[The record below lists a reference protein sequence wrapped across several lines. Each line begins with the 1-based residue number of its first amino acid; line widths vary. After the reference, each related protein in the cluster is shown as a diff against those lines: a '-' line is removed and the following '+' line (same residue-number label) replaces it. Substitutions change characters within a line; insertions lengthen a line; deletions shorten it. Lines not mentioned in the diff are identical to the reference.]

1 MPLRRLFAATSLLML
16 VVLGVSPVKNALR
29 PYRALQRRYA
39 ALGASRATSLKAG
52 QAYLHTPVAIHQIW
66 LPAFENRVDR
76 CTTCHLGVQDAVMK
90 GAPEPFSVHPRTA
103 HTPKDF
109 DRFGCT
115 SCHGGQGL
123 ATLQEEAHG
132 TAREGTPMTPLK
144 YIESGCGRCHT
155 SEKVPG
161 AGILSTGRA
170 LMDHAGCFAC
180 HAVKGHEGFRSPAPS
195 LDQVNLRSGGGAIE
209 RWLADPKGTDPNA
222 TMPNFHL
229 DPEQI
234 KELTHYLF
242 NLNAPAALVEK
253 VRAAGAES
261 AGDPKNGKKLFA
273 ESRCISCHTVEGK
286 GNGSAPELS
295 QVASRATRAW
305 LLAFL
310 RDPHA
315 FQPATKMPQFGFSAG
330 ESRDVVAYLEDEFR
344 DFDAP
349 KDVLDPVAVNQTL
362 AEKGEKL
369 FRQSGCFAC
378 HGSATEHEKFGPE
391 LDGIGDKRASSL
403 DFGQRKD
410 LDRTLA
416 AWLGAKLENPRS
428 FATGLK
434 MPAYGFKPEETQAV
448 VTALLAMGARP
459 PEGYRGKA
467 TTAAAVPLPGGPA
480 GALIDRFRC
489 LSCHQFGDKGGDI
502 STAPLTAEGS
512 KVKAQ
517 WLQDYLVVSYSI
529 RPILEDRMPILHM
542 TKEEAKILADTL
554 QTFYLDPA
562 IPEDPYAGRPAETR
576 DPVEGKRLFGKF
588 GCGACHITDTTKGYY
603 GPPLSEAGKRLKPGW
618 TYMWLKGPQRWRADV
633 RCPNY
638 GMDDAEALQLT
649 AYLQTLIKAPDQAKT
664 GAGGGR

>member
-1 MPLRRLFAATSLLML
+1 MPLRRLFAVTSLLML

-29 PYRALQRRYA
+29 PYRALQRKYA
-39 ALGASRATSLKAG
+39 ALGASRATSLKDA
-52 QAYLHTPVAIHQIW
+52 QAYLHRPVAIHQIW

-76 CTTCHLGVQDAVMK
+76 CTTCHLGVEDAAMQ
-90 GAPEPFSVHPRTA
+90 GAPEPFRTHPRTA

-109 DRFGCT
+109 ERFGCT
-115 SCHGGQGL
+115 ACHGGQGL
-123 ATLQEEAHG
+123 ATLEAEAHG
-132 TAREGTPMTPLK
+132 AAADGAPMTPLK
-144 YIESGCGRCHT
+144 YIESGCGRCHSSQT
-155 SEKVPG
+155 VPG
-161 AGILSTGRA
+161 AAILSSGRA
-170 LMDHAGCFAC
+170 LMEKSGCFAC
-180 HAVKGHEGFRSPAPS
+180 HAVRGHEGFRSAAPP
-195 LDQVNLRSGGGAIE
+195 LAQVSLRSGGGAIAK
-209 RWLADPKGTDPNA
+209 WLADPKGTDPNA

-229 DPEQI
+229 DAEQI

-242 NLNAPAALVEK
+242 NLAPTPALAAK
-253 VRAAGAES
+253 VQAAAAEP

-295 QVASRATRAW
+295 KVASRATKGW

-310 RDPHA
+310 REPHA
-315 FQPATKMPQFGFSAG
+315 FEPATKMPQFGFSAS

-369 FRQSGCFAC
+369 FRASGCFAC
-378 HGSATEHEKFGPE
+378 HNTGSEREKFGPE

-403 DFGQRKD
+403 DFGQRKE
-410 LDRTLA
+410 LDHTLA
-416 AWLGAKLENPRS
+416 AWLGAKLEEPRS
-428 FATGLK
+428 FASGLK

-448 VTALLAMGARP
+448 VTALLSMGARP
-459 PEGYRGKA
+459 PEGFRGHVA
-467 TTAAAVPLPGGPA
+467 TPAPVPLPGGRA
-480 GALIDRFRC
+480 GALIDQYRC
-489 LSCHQFGDKGGDI
+489 LSCHQFGDRGGDI

-517 WLQDYLVVSYSI
+517 WLEDYLSVSYSI

-542 TKEEAKILADTL
+542 SKDDAKVLATTL
-554 QTFYLDPA
+554 QTFYLNPE
-562 IPEDPYAGRPAETR
+562 IPEDPFAGQPAAAQ
-576 DPVEGKRLFGKF
+576 DAAEGQRLFSRL
-588 GCGACHITDTTKGYY
+588 GCGACHITSSSKGYY

-618 TYMWLKGPQRWRADV
+618 TFFWLKGPQRWRADV

-638 GMDDAEALQLT
+638 GLNDTEALQLT
-649 AYLQTLIKAPDQAKT
+649 AYLQTLVKAPAQG
-664 GAGGGR
+664 GAGGAR